1 MKMQKSKIKIY
12 LGFVMILFVGVLF
25 FSLKDNFRDILYNL
39 SHVNFLWLIV
49 AIGFVFL
56 SKYFIG
62 LTTYE
67 LGVKENKNL
76 SLSRM
81 IQVALIYPFYAGI
94 TPSSI
99 GGEGFEIFYLKQ
111 CGISY
116 GGGTNIQMQKFILY
130 GISLL
135 STNALVVILNFF
147 TGIVVDSSFVGSAV
161 TLNFIVNLALLGGGF
176 LITYNKWI
184 KNFILNGGVNI
195 LSRVKIIKDPDKS
208 REKIDEFLVNFD
220 DGAKTLHKNRKLFWK
235 LIIYNILSLVFLIIA
250 AWPVARAMHI
260 RGISVLNLFILATY
274 AKMMCLLVVTPGNS
288 GAAEYCF
295 IYLFTG
301 LIPEDDIMSYMLIWR
316 LITYYIPLVTGGII
330 AMLWERRRVR
340 EEAISIKS

>member
-1 MKMQKSKIKIY
+1 MQKSKIKMY
-12 LGFVMILFVGVLF
+12 LGFVLVLFVCVLF
-25 FSLKDNFRDILYNL
+25 FSLKNNFKDIIYNL
-39 SHVNFLWLIV
+39 SHVNILWLILSI
-49 AIGFVFL
+49 AFVFL

-67 LGVKENKNL
+67 LGIKENKKL

-81 IQVALIYPFYAGI
+81 IQVSLIYPFYAGI

-130 GISLL
+130 EISLI
-135 STNALVVILNFF
+135 STNLLVVILNFF

-161 TLNFIVNLALLGGGF
+161 TLNFIVNLVLLGGGF

-184 KNFILNGGVNI
+184 KNFILNSGVNI
-195 LSRVKIIKDPDKS
+195 LSKIKIIKEPDKF
-208 REKIDEFLVNFD
+208 RDKIDEFLVNFD
-220 DGAKTLHKNRKLFWK
+220 EGAKTLHKDRKLFSK
-235 LIIYNILSLVFLIIA
+235 LIIYNVLSIFFLIIA
-250 AWPVARAMHI
+250 AWPIARAMHI
-260 RGISVLNLFILATY
+260 KEIGIGNLFILAAY

-301 LIPEDDIMSYMLIWR
+301 LIPEDGIMAYMLIWR
-316 LITYYIPLVTGGII
+316 LVTYYIPLVTGGVV

-340 EEAISIKS
+340 EEVIGTES

>member
-1 MKMQKSKIKIY
+1 
-12 LGFVMILFVGVLF
+12 MILFVAVLF
-25 FSLKDNFRDILYNL
+25 FSLKDNFKDIVHNL
-39 SHVNFLWLIV
+39 SHVNILWLMLG
-49 AIGFVFL
+49 IGFVFL

-67 LGVKENKNL
+67 LGVKENKKL
-76 SLSRM
+76 SLSKV
-81 IQVALIYPFYAGI
+81 IQISLIYPFYAGI

-130 GISLL
+130 EISMI
-135 STNALVVILNFF
+135 SINVLVVILNFF

-161 TLNFIVNLALLGGGF
+161 TLNFIVNLILLGGSF

-195 LSRVKIIKDPDKS
+195 LSKIRIIKDPDKS

-220 DGAKTLHKNRKLFWK
+220 EGAKTLHKDKKLFWK
-235 LIIYNILSLVFLIIA
+235 LVVYNALAIIFLTIA

-260 RGISVLNLFILATY
+260 KEISIINLFVLAAY

-301 LIPEDDIMSYMLIWR
+301 LIHEDGIMAYMLIWR
-316 LITYYIPLVTGGII
+316 LVTYYIPLVTGGGV
-330 AMLWERRRVR
+330 AMLWERRKTR
-340 EEAISIKS
+340 EKVISTES